1 MALPPSVRS
10 FRAIGDHFL
19 DETHRLFP
27 QVGSQRGLAALDPE
41 LGENDAATHEE
52 YSDLLRSAL
61 RAVESLPDF
70 DFTGDD
76 WLDRRGFLALLR
88 TDLFLNATFPHWRIN
103 PQIHCSAAIESIFDL
118 VIRQQD
124 GLKTKL
130 GAIESR
136 LAKLPRFLDQGAA
149 CLRRPV
155 PLWTKLARQTCDGAR
170 TFFEA
175 IGGQLATLSPQPK
188 RAATLIENAI
198 AALQRYAA
206 AAEAKT
212 PGPANGFSIGREN
225 FEFLIRERL
234 GFAMSVD
241 EAEAQGLALIEKLSG
256 DLKAEAKTFGRG
268 RTPAEILGAAAARW
282 QPATKL
288 VAEYD
293 RTTSDLRQRFQNAGF
308 ATFPKG
314 ERCLV
319 LPVPEFLRHS
329 FPTAAYSQPG
339 AFAKDQTGIFWVNNF
354 AEDLPTGAK
363 RDREIQ
369 QHFGVELTSAHE
381 AYPGHH
387 LQFVI
392 QNQHPSRLR
401 RLMHHAIGYEGW
413 TLWCEKQA
421 IELGIVAHPEARLGQ
436 LHDALWRAH
445 RIVIDCG
452 LHSGKLS
459 YAAAAKRLQD
469 GVGFTAARAR
479 GDVNWYTSSPTVPM
493 SYLLG
498 RLENERLHAQLA
510 DREGWTLKQFN
521 DWLLQHGA
529 LPQRWLWEARLHTT
543 V

>member
-1 MALPPSVRS
+1 MVGERFIA
-10 FRAIGDHFL
+10 A
-19 DETHRLFP
+19 THALFP
-27 QVGSQRGLAALDPE
+27 EVGSQRGITALEPE
-41 LGENDAATHEE
+41 LSENDAATHGR
-52 YSDLLRSAL
+52 YVSLLQATL
-61 RAVESLPDF
+61 REVEALPDF
-70 DFTGDD
+70 AFTGDD

-88 TDLFLNATFPHWRIN
+88 TDLFFHHTFPHWRVN
-103 PQIHCSAAIESIFDL
+103 PQTHCGAAIDSIFEL
-118 VIRQQD
+118 VIRHPD
-124 GLKTKL
+124 SLKTKRA
-130 GAIESR
+130 AIESR
-136 LAKLPRFLDQGAA
+136 LAQLPRFLEQGAA

-155 PLWTKLARQTCDGAR
+155 PLWTKLARQTCDGAE
-170 TFFEA
+170 TFFAA
-175 IGGQLATLSPQPK
+175 IGRQLATLSPQPA
-188 RAATLIENAI
+188 RAAKLVENAI

-206 AAEAKT
+206 AAEAKP

-234 GFAMSVD
+234 GFSLSVD
-241 EAEAQGLALIEKLSG
+241 EAEAQGLALVDQLSA
-256 DLKAEAKTFGRG
+256 DLKAEAKKFGRG
-268 RTPAEILGAAAARW
+268 KSPASILAAAAARW
-282 QPATKL
+282 QPSTKI

-293 RTTSDLRQRFQNAGF
+293 RTTTDLRQRFKNAGF

-314 ERCLV
+314 ERCMV

-339 AFAKDQTGIFWVNNF
+339 AFARDQTGIFWVNNF
-354 AEDLPTGAK
+354 AEDVPAGPK
-363 RDREIQ
+363 RDAEIQ
-369 QHFGVELTSAHE
+369 QHYGVELTSAHE

-401 RLMHHAIGYEGW
+401 RLMHHGIGYEGW

-421 IELGIVAHPEARLGQ
+421 VDLGIVNHPEARLGQ

-498 RLENERLHAQLA
+498 RLENERLHAQLVG
-510 DREGWTLKQFN
+510 REGWTLRQFN
-521 DWLLQHGA
+521 DWLLSHGA
-529 LPQRWLWEARLHTT
+529 IPQRWIWEARLHTSG
-543 V
+543 